1 MNQFT
6 NLLQKGAVEAREYS
20 LTSPDAEKFGVEW
33 LQSLAKRMESASQLD
48 SQEQVER
55 AIDALAYSICDS
67 GPVGSQFAP
76 SFTQALDALQ
86 RLRKRGA
93 KV

>member
-1 MNQFT
+1 MNLFT
-6 NLLQKGAVEAREYS
+6 TLLRNGANETRDYCR
-20 LTSPDAEKFGVEW
+20 TSPDAPKFGADW
-33 LQSLAKRMESASQLD
+33 LESAAQRMEMASELD

-67 GPVGSQFAP
+67 GPGTAQLSP
-76 SFTQALDALQ
+76 SFSQALDALQ

-93 KV
+93 RA